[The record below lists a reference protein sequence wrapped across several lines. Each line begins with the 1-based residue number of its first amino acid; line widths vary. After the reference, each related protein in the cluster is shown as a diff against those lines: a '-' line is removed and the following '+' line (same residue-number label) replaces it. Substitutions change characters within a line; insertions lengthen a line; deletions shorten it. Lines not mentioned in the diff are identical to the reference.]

1 MTVMITPASA
11 RVRICPRKMKPGR
24 VTCSGGRKGSSAAQ
38 DMLVTFGL
46 DGRLGADSLGR
57 DNEDRGFSTKAKV
70 IGGVLKRTDQMVVM
84 GRTRRSP
91 MVRSSHRLN
100 FDVGTVAVVEAF
112 KTVSTIVAFGGKA
125 RGEEYI
131 LLE

>member
-1 MTVMITPASA
+1 MITPASA

-46 DGRLGADSLGR
+46 EGRVGGDSLGR
-57 DNEDRGFSTKAKV
+57 DNEDRGFSEKENV
-70 IGGVLKRTDQMVVM
+70 IGGVLKRTDQTVVI

-100 FDVGTVAVVEAF
+100 FVVELASIAAVEAF
-112 KTVSTIVAFGGKA
+112 RTVSIPVAFCGRA
-125 RGEEYI
+125 SGEGYI
-131 LLE
+131 LLG